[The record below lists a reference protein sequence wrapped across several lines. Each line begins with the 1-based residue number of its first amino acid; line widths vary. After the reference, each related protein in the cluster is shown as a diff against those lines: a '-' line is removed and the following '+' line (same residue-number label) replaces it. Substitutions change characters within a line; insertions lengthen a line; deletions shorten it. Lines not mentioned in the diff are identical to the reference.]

1 MADKSDDNQ
10 SLVSVSSASSGKEN
24 PNSVGQRSMNQTL
37 SHEEQQDQE
46 VQERYNTGKDLNITS
61 QPECVP
67 AMEVLKASVLLILS
81 SLGVQASSL
90 SIDHLTYITT
100 KYIDRL
106 VSELHRSTEIQRRRT
121 IAKRDVQLVVDR
133 GILDLEDVTSEY
145 ERLKLTRKR
154 VKPSIEKLSKY
165 ASELKESTSSVQVS
179 ENDKDAFFF
188 FDIAEKISEFM
199 PLRMKRKNYIPKWM
213 PVLPPEHTYVATPQF
228 TEVISDPK
236 ELREQLTAESRLGEK
251 ALQHLIGTKIVE
263 DKKEDVGN
271 ENDND
276 IDKENHHG
284 EIDVESDHNLEKGP
298 NEETNGVQPQPLKS
312 MVSSKRFD
320 IVAYAKHRM
329 LILEKRR
336 RHQEQLLENRRKE
349 IDGLV
354 GQYLG
359 YYATKKIEPP
369 VSDIIVNIM
378 NTEYYHVSREISKS
392 EHRKQKIQESQQLKR
407 RKLEDE
413 LQQELEHQ
421 TEDIDFEFNFDE
433 DDVNM
438 NKNLN
443 ENPNENENDDEQV
456 LIEEDTSFDIT
467 NGDTEKTNQETPF
480 TNGSSKQ
487 WDSNNAI
494 LDSTNSEPEP
504 EPPMA
509 DLFYVDTS

>member
-10 SLVSVSSASSGKEN
+10 SLVLENSASNGKEN
-24 PNSVGQRSMNQTL
+24 DKFVGRANTDQSL
-37 SHEEQQDQE
+37 SQEEQHDQK
-46 VQERYNTGKDLNITS
+46 VQERYNTDKDLNISS

-67 AMEVLKASVLLILS
+67 AMAVALKASVLLILS

-90 SIDHLTYITT
+90 SVDHLTHITT

-121 IAKRDVQLVVDR
+121 IAKRDIQLVVDR
-133 GILDLEDVTSEY
+133 GILDLEDVTLEY
-145 ERLKLTRKR
+145 ERLKLTKKR
-154 VKPSIEKLSKY
+154 VRPAIEKLSKY
-165 ASELKESTSSVQVS
+165 ASELKERSSSVQVS

-213 PVLPPEHTYVATPQF
+213 PVLPPEHTYVASPQF
-228 TEVISDPK
+228 TKVISDPK

-263 DKKEDVGN
+263 NKDEAVH

-276 IDKENHHG
+276 IDKENDHSEVG
-284 EIDVESDHNLEKGP
+284 VESDHNLEEGQ
-298 NEETNGVQPQPLKS
+298 NEKTNGVQLPPLENTA
-312 MVSSKRFD
+312 SSKRFD
-320 IVAYAKHRM
+320 IVAHAKHRM
-329 LILEKRR
+329 SILEKRR

-378 NTEYYHVSREISKS
+378 NTEYYHVSREVSKS
-392 EHRKQKIQESQQLKR
+392 EQRKQKIQESQQLKR

-433 DDVNM
+433 DDVDM
-438 NKNLN
+438 NNNLN
-443 ENPNENENDDEQV
+443 ENQGDEEQV
-456 LIEEDTSFDIT
+456 PKEKDASYGIT
-467 NGDTEKTNQETPF
+467 NGDTEKDNQETTF

-487 WDSNNAI
+487 WNNTDAI
-494 LDSTNSEPEP
+494 LDSTNSEPET

-509 DLFYVDTS
+509 DLFNVDGSQL